1 MARLAT
7 DGSSVGEIAGL
18 LSVSEHTVKT
28 HLEHVYQKLGV
39 RNRAQLTRIL
49 LETRQNQPN
58 G

>member
-1 MARLAT
+1 M
-7 DGSSVGEIAGL
+7 GEIAGL